1 MASRASFLAAGQ
13 PSISEDRMFDVDQIG
28 TMVRHSDG
36 SGMKILR
43 GGAGEL
49 VCVWITD
56 DAFAQAGEELWW
68 EKIYPTPK

>member
-1 MASRASFLAAGQ
+1 
-13 PSISEDRMFDVDQIG
+13 MFDVDQIG